1 MNKLPFKV
9 VAVDMDGTFM
19 RDDQTFDHKRFNR
32 ILNQLRADGAHF
44 IVSSGRPYQRLQ
56 KDFMG
61 FLDRIDMIA
70 DNGSLLLQ
78 DDKIIST
85 HLLTYKATLDLI
97 NFIQNHYPES
107 SIIVTG
113 IENSYTTINA
123 SPDFKQTMNFYYPDR
138 IEVNDLTAAMS
149 PHDRITKITLSY
161 KYDFSDELER
171 EFNEHH
177 AEKIHCTSSG
187 FGLMDIVPYSV
198 NKGSA
203 LKYFLRYFNAKPSEL
218 IAFGDGKNDTEMLEL
233 AGYSYA
239 MANGESSIKKIAK
252 YEAPSNN
259 DDGVL
264 EVLDDY
270 LSKAKK
276 VG

>member
-1 MNKLPFKV
+1 MNKIPFKV

-19 RDDQTFDHKRFNR
+19 RDDQTFDHKRFDR
-32 ILNQLRADGAHF
+32 VLTDLRAQGGHF
-44 IVSSGRPYQRLQ
+44 IVSSGRPYQRLRR
-56 KDFMG
+56 DFAG

-70 DNGSLLLQ
+70 DNGSLLIQ
-78 DDKIIST
+78 DDQIIST
-85 HLLTYKATLDLI
+85 HLLTHRATLDLI
-97 NFIQNHYPES
+97 RFIQEHYPES

-113 IENSYTTINA
+113 VENSYTTINA
-123 SPDFKQTMNFYYPDR
+123 SPSFKQTMNFYYPDR
-138 IEVNDLTAAMS
+138 VEVSDLIDAIS

-161 KYDFSDELER
+161 KNDFSEELER
-171 EFNEHH
+171 EFNKHH

-187 FGLMDIVPYSV
+187 FGLLDIVPYSV

-203 LKYFLRYFNAKPSEL
+203 IEYFLRYFDAKPSEL
-218 IAFGDGKNDTEMLEL
+218 IAFGDGMNDKEMLQL

-239 MANGESSIKKIAK
+239 MANAEPALKKVAK

-264 EVLDDY
+264 QVLERY
-270 LSKAKK
+270 LNK
-276 VG
+276 

>member
-19 RDDQTFDHKRFNR
+19 RDNQTFDHKRFNR
-32 ILNQLRADGAHF
+32 ILTQLHQNGVHF
-44 IVSSGRPYQRLQ
+44 IVSSGRPYTRLR
-56 KDFMG
+56 KDFAG

-85 HLLTYKATLDLI
+85 HLLTPQITLELI
-97 NFIQNHYPES
+97 NFIEEHYSNS
-107 SIIVTG
+107 SVIVTG
-113 IENSYTTINA
+113 INNSYTTIDA
-123 SPDFKQTMNFYYPDR
+123 SPNFKQTMNFYYPDR
-138 IEVNDLTAAMS
+138 VEVTDLAKAIS
-149 PHDRITKITLSY
+149 PHDQITKITLSY
-161 KYDFSDELER
+161 QHDFSAEFEER
-171 EFNEHH
+171 FNQTH

-187 FGLMDIVPYSV
+187 FGLLDIVPYSV
-198 NKGSA
+198 NKGAA
-203 LKYFLRYFNAKPSEL
+203 LKYFLRYFNIQPEEL
-218 IAFGDGKNDTEMLEL
+218 LAFGDGMNDTEMLKL

-239 MANGESSIKKIAK
+239 MANAEDQVKQIAK

-264 EVLDDY
+264 EVLDSY
-270 LSKAKK
+270 LAKIK
-276 VG
+276 K

>member
-19 RDDQTFDHKRFNR
+19 RDDQTFDHQRFDR
-32 ILNQLRADGAHF
+32 ILNQLRAAGGHF
-44 IVSSGRPYQRLQ
+44 IASSGRPYQRLR

-78 DDKIIST
+78 DDQIIST
-85 HLLTYKATLDLI
+85 HLITYRATLDLI
-97 NFIQNHYPES
+97 RFIQLHYPES

-113 IENSYTTINA
+113 IENSYTTVNA

-138 IEVNDLTAAMS
+138 VEVPDLIAAMS

-161 KYDFSDELER
+161 QNDFSAELEKQ
-171 EFNEHH
+171 FNQHH

-203 LKYFLRYFNAKPSEL
+203 IEYFLRYFDTKPSEL
-218 IAFGDGKNDTEMLEL
+218 IAFGDGMNDKEMLEL

-239 MANGESSIKKIAK
+239 MANGEPELKKIAK

-259 DDGVL
+259 NDGVF
-264 EVLDDY
+264 EVLDSY
-270 LSKAKK
+270 LNK
-276 VG
+276 